1 MQYYAHIQASI
12 ELLNEIENSDAP
24 ADNIASHFFRQRR
37 YIGSGDRKAVSSL
50 TFKILRHQEKL
61 NWWASHLG
69 LNEVRKSRRQ
79 VLLALLFLEKLSMD
93 EAKQVFSGIEYGPTA
108 LTDLELYAL
117 NNLKVTDLDH
127 DEMPEHIRL
136 DLPEWSYLK
145 LKDVFGD
152 HLKDEINALNQ
163 QAPLDLRVNTLK
175 SDKDEVLKKFRKMG
189 WQLEETDL
197 SPLGLRMERGK
208 PLTNHELFKRGAVEV
223 QDEGSQ
229 LIGLLCDARP
239 GHAVLDMCAGAGGKT
254 LVLASTMQ
262 NKGRLFA
269 SDVHEHRL
277 SKAKLRLRRAGVSNH
292 ELKVLDEQANQWFRR
307 QENRF
312 DRVLTDVPCSGSGTW
327 RRNPDLKTRF
337 SESELQELLDKQQE
351 IMEVAAPLVK
361 IGGNL
366 IYATCSLYCDENEA
380 QIETFLKK
388 FTNFE
393 NIPIQQVWETCV
405 GGLCPVTT
413 PMLRLSP
420 FRNDTDGFFTA
431 VLKRIR

>member
-24 ADNIASHFFRQRR
+24 ADNIASYFFRQRR
-37 YIGSGDRKAVSSL
+37 YIGAGDRKAVSSL

-175 SDKDEVLKKFRKMG
+175 SDKDEVFKKFHKIG
-189 WQLEETDL
+189 WQLEETVL

-269 SDVHEHRL
+269 SDIHDHRL
-277 SKAKLRLRRAGVSNH
+277 NKAKLRLRRAGVSNH

-337 SESELQELLDKQQE
+337 SESELQELLNKQQE
-351 IMEVAAPLVK
+351 ILEVAAPLVK

-366 IYATCSLYCDENEA
+366 IYATCSLYRDENEI

-393 NIPIQQVWETCV
+393 IIPIQQVWETCV
-405 GGLCPVTT
+405 QGLCPVTT